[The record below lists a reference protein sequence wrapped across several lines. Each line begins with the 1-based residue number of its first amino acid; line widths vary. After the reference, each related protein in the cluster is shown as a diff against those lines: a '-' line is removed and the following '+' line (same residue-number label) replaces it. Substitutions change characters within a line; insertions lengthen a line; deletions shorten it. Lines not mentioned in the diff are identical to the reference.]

1 MASQRIDPEAS
12 TLQGVLG
19 DLSVSLETP
28 CVPGEMEQWAAGVR
42 DALNCARPYVRE
54 QLATKHREH
63 YQGIADQDTE
73 MFRQVANLMKEDQRL
88 IDDLET
94 LHKRSARL
102 VEKVAHLE
110 PDEARL
116 RDDVKALRHDGL
128 EFLIQWQQQDVALRS
143 WLQEAFN
150 RERGVGD

>member
-1 MASQRIDPEAS
+1 MASQHVDPVDETS
-12 TLQGVLG
+12 TGALG
-19 DLSVSLETP
+19 DLNVSLEEP

-42 DALNCARPYVRE
+42 DSLERARPMARE
-54 QLATKHREH
+54 QIATNHREN
-63 YQGIADQDTE
+63 YKRITEEDTE

-88 IDDLET
+88 LGELEA
-94 LHKRSARL
+94 LHKRASRLAEKAAR
-102 VEKVAHLE
+102 LE

-116 RDDVKALRHDGL
+116 RDEVKELRHDGL
-128 EFLIQWQQQDVALRS
+128 EFLIQWQQQEVALRI